1 MLDRN
6 TKQQHLYHGNYRREN
21 VSFSDITSLLKAN
34 VATFAACLV
43 ASLAIGTAYLFLAEP
58 RYTGQTQMIVD
69 TRLPQILR
77 DPNAESSAAP
87 EGVLIETHMVSLRS
101 RTIASD
107 VIARLGL
114 AEDDTL
120 VAGRGIIST
129 FLQTLGNTRDG
140 SSVTQDAKIWNA
152 VEKFQDKVVV
162 ERVGVSNIINIR
174 YTARDSETAAKI
186 ANEIAQSYIRS
197 LVEVRANAARSASE
211 WLEERIAKLR
221 VQMNAA
227 ARRVQQFRAR
237 QDFRIGSNSTTDSAG
252 ASGEPAT
259 LEELEL
265 TADTYRKI
273 YQNFYTAF
281 AEAVQR
287 ESYPSASV
295 RVIAAAEPPQRPS
308 SPKALPILAIA
319 VAIGGA
325 IALALSVL
333 RSGGQNVARLQGVR
347 IRKDEFTHD

>member
-6 TKQQHLYHGNYRREN
+6 TRQQHLYDEDLRREN
-21 VSFSDITSLLKAN
+21 VSFSDITSLLRAN
-34 VATFAACLV
+34 VATFAVCLV
-43 ASLAIGTAYLFLAEP
+43 VSLVIGIAYLFLAEP
-58 RYTGQTQMIVD
+58 RYTGQAQVIVD

-77 DPNAESSAAP
+77 DPSVESSAAP

-101 RTIASD
+101 RTIAAD

-114 AEDDTL
+114 VGDESFG
-120 VAGRGIIST
+120 AGNDIIST
-129 FLQTLGNTRDG
+129 FLQTLGWTQDG

-162 ERVGVSNIINIR
+162 ERVGVSNVINIR
-174 YTARDSETAAKI
+174 YTASNPETAAKI
-186 ANEIAQSYIRS
+186 ANEVAQSYIQS
-197 LVEVRANAARSASE
+197 LVDVRANAARFASE

-237 QDFRIGSNSTTDSAG
+237 QDFRIGSNNTAESAG
-252 ASGEPAT
+252 AIGEPAT

-265 TADTYRKI
+265 TAETYRKI

-287 ESYPSASV
+287 ESYPTASV
-295 RVIAAAEPPQRPS
+295 RVIAAAQPPQRPS
-308 SPKALPILAIA
+308 SPKTMLILAIA
-319 VAIGGA
+319 FATGGA
-325 IALALSVL
+325 IAVALSVL
-333 RSGGQNVARLQGVR
+333 RGGEPNTAGPQGVR
-347 IRKDEFTHD
+347 LRKDEFTHD